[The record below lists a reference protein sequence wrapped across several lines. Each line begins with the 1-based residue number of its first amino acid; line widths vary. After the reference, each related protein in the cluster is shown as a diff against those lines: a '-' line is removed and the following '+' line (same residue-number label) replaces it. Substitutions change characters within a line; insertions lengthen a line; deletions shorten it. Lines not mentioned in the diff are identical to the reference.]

1 MMMFEP
7 KRIHPVGMILS
18 FVNMIKSYIIPA
30 IIFFFVSSNESF
42 NLYIIIG
49 GSLLILFVVVTSIL
63 EWWKFTYI
71 IEGGQLRIEHGIFVK
86 KKRYIPIERIQTIN
100 ISAGVI
106 QQIFRLVKLQIETAG
121 SGMEA
126 EVSLTAIKKLEAD
139 RIQEEISKY
148 KQLSK
153 LSIGEDEQEEV
164 LLHQP
169 TYKMTTKDLLVA
181 ASTSSGIG
189 VIISAVAAFVSQFDE
204 FIPYDQIINR
214 FDFLTNAS
222 ITLYAILIFIAFFIA
237 WILSI
242 IGVVLKYAYF
252 TVIKGE
258 EELKISRGIFEKR
271 QINIPTKRIQ
281 AIQIVQN
288 PLRQLLGYTTIY
300 IESAGGNSGD
310 EGLSTILFPVVPKKN
325 VEQLL
330 LEFLP
335 DFKQQSDLHRLPKR
349 SMIRYC
355 FRKTIPAIIVM
366 IPVAY
371 FLQPWGYVSIILLP
385 VAAWWGYASYKD
397 AGWNYHGDQLNIV
410 FRIISKTHVLVNRK
424 RLQSVKSKTTYFQK
438 RVSLETF
445 ECTIKSGL
453 LGRNFTVKDLDQQD
467 VEKIIN
473 WYSYEES
480 KKAN

>member
-49 GSLLILFVVVTSIL
+49 GCLLILFVVVTSIL

-71 IEGGQLRIEHGIFVK
+71 IEDGELRIEHGIFVK

-100 ISAGVI
+100 VSAGVI

-126 EVSLTAIKKLEAD
+126 EVSLTAIKKQEAD
-139 RIQEEISKY
+139 RIQEEISKH

-153 LSIGEDEQEEV
+153 LSITEDEQEEV
-164 LLHQP
+164 LLDQP

-204 FIPYDQIINR
+204 FIPYDQVIDR

-252 TVIKGE
+252 TVIKAE

-271 QINIPTKRIQ
+271 QITIPTKRIQ

-310 EGLSTILFPVVPKKN
+310 EGLSTILFPVVPKRN

-355 FRKTIPAIIVM
+355 FRKTIPALFVM

-385 VAAWWGYASYKD
+385 VAAWWGYATYKD

-410 FRIISKTHVLVNRK
+410 FRIISKTHVLVNRN

-438 RVSLETF
+438 RVSLQTF

-473 WYSYEES
+473 WYSYEKS
-480 KKAN
+480 K